1 MSKNTS
7 FNTLQRL
14 IEELGSIAADE
25 GTYFTQVYNNFLG
38 SYTRIIWKFI
48 DSFFSV
54 ENPNS
59 EKDKR
64 GFRNAYLKTR
74 QGLNSIGLSKAD
86 IESLSKDY
94 VGRNVFLSEKLF
106 EIWRHLEKE
115 RWGIFWRIKI
125 MK

>member
-1 MSKNTS
+1 MYKKSS
-7 FNTLQRL
+7 FKTLQRL
-14 IEELGSIAADE
+14 VEELGSIAADE
-25 GTYFTQVYNNFLG
+25 GTYFTQVYTKFSG
-38 SYTRIIWKFI
+38 SYIRISWKYN

-54 ENPNS
+54 EYPNS

-64 GFRNAYLKTR
+64 GLHNAYLNTR

>member
-14 IEELGSIAADE
+14 IEELGTIAADE
-25 GTYFTQVYNNFLG
+25 GTYFTQVYNKFLG
-38 SYTRIIWKFI
+38 SYTRIIWKYN

-54 ENPNS
+54 EYPNS

-64 GFRNAYLKTR
+64 GLHNAYLNTR

-106 EIWRHLEKE
+106 EVWKHLEKE